1 MVRPRGSWTLRQE
14 EEETVI
20 QQPASSVNQPT
31 SRWTAGHTAVLNKKE
46 EKGLGGKEDPE
57 PRGILH
63 CQGVG
68 EEK

>member
-14 EEETVI
+14 GEETVI
-20 QQPASSVNQPT
+20 QQPASSGNQPT

-46 EKGLGGKEDPE
+46 EEGLGGKEDPE
-57 PRGILH
+57 PLGILH